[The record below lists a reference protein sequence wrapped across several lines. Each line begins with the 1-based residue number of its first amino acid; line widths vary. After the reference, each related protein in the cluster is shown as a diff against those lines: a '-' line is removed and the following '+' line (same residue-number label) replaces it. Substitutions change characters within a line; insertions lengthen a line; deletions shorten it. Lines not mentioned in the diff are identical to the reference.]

1 MNVLVC
7 VTVWMYNGS
16 RLHYTTSQEGIP
28 YTPTLPTLGFGVLNS
43 ISENFFVDS
52 ENVIFSRGE
61 GLVKILEVLEV

>member
-1 MNVLVC
+1 MALVSTIQP
-7 VTVWMYNGS
+7 VKKESPT
-16 RLHYTTSQEGIP
+16 L
-28 YTPTLPTLGFGVLNS
+28 PTLPTLGFGVMDS